1 MTSLSQR
8 IASKARTFLHAPRGL
23 TLVPSGPGAVISDL
37 FLWRRDDG
45 WQTVFELLDIIALI
59 DPQLEAR
66 PRSVDL
72 VIYSSSGQL
81 IAQHRVDVNPGGRR
95 SVSLSDLIPE
105 EAGEV
110 GTFAC
115 FHSGQ
120 VPELASPTTF
130 LAERGYC
137 GYARDSRAPRSYVHG
152 NLDAIARGA
161 EVTEQLGGPG
171 LVRSKYRLQVVLEE
185 DAMFELGF
193 VNPTQRT
200 QHLLLTESG
209 ESAASVYRFSLPPR
223 GSRILRL
230 SEVRNVTK
238 EAVVTSRLPMA
249 RPVVFYRKGESFD
262 VFHG

>member
-8 IASKARTFLHAPRGL
+8 IASKARKFLHAPRGL

-45 WQTVFELLDIIALI
+45 WETVFELLDIFALI
-59 DPQLEAR
+59 DPHLAER
-66 PRSVDL
+66 PRSVEL
-72 VIYSSSGQL
+72 CIYGSSGHEVVKHH
-81 IAQHRVDVNPGGRR
+81 IDVNPGGRR
-95 SVSLSDLIPE
+95 SVSLCDLVPK

-152 NLDAIARGA
+152 NLDAIARGVEA
-161 EVTEQLGGPG
+161 TEQVGALG
-171 LVRSKYRLQVVLEE
+171 LLRSEYRLQL
-185 DAMFELGF
+185 AMDGGSVFELGF
-193 VNPTQRT
+193 VNPTART
-200 QHLLLTESG
+200 QHLVLTESDG
-209 ESAASVYRFSLPPR
+209 LSSSVRRFSLLPR
-223 GSRILRL
+223 GSQILRVG
-230 SEVRNVTK
+230 EMREKTTQ
-238 EAVVTSRLPMA
+238 AAVTSRLPMA
-249 RPVVFYRKGESFD
+249 RPVVFYRESQSFD